1 MKKFHHYL
9 AESERTYDYRIK
21 ILGDVPPTFIK
32 DLEQKLEQFDIVKMS
47 GKKTTPVQKLLK
59 DFPNEENDMVTSVDV
74 SFRYPAI
81 EPQIQQLAQLLGFN
95 PNRIRLLTQPYV
107 NSIDNEISEIN
118 TQNKDLIAD
127 TDYPA
132 PNAEQQALKKDYS
145 GDPYKH
151 AVLQNAYR
159 SDFTVAGGKTP
170 PAKTTNDIKQDT
182 KSPMTDIKRMPRPA
196 TFATPRG

>member
-32 DLEQKLEQFDIVKMS
+32 DLEQKLEQFDIVRMS
-47 GKKTTPVQKLLK
+47 GKKTTPVQRLLK

-81 EPQIQQLAQLLGFN
+81 EPQIQQLAQLLGLS

-107 NSIDNEISEIN
+107 DSIDNEISEIN

>member
-32 DLEQKLEQFDIVKMS
+32 DLEQKLEQFDIVRMS
-47 GKKTTPVQKLLK
+47 GKKTTPVQRLLK

-81 EPQIQQLAQLLGFN
+81 EPQIQQLAQLLGFS

-107 NSIDNEISEIN
+107 DSIDKEISEIN

-127 TDYPA
+127 TDYSA
-132 PNAEQQALKKDYS
+132 PDAEQQALKKDYS

>member
-1 MKKFHHYL
+1 MKKFHQYL

-32 DLEQKLEQFDIVKMS
+32 DLEQKLEQFDIVRMS
-47 GKKTTPVQKLLK
+47 GKKTTPVQRLLK

-107 NSIDNEISEIN
+107 DSIDKEMSDI
-118 TQNKDLIAD
+118 TAQNKDLIAD

-132 PNAEQQALKKDYS
+132 PDAEQQALKKDYS

-182 KSPMTDIKRMPRPA
+182 KSPMTDIKRTPKPA

>member
-1 MKKFHHYL
+1 MKKFHQYL

-21 ILGDVPPTFIK
+21 ILGDVPPNFIK

-59 DFPNEENDMVTSVDV
+59 DFPEAENDMVTSVDV

-81 EPQIQQLAQLLGFN
+81 EPQIQQLAQLLGFS
-95 PNRIRLLTQPYV
+95 PNRIRLITQAYSD
-107 NSIDNEISEIN
+107 SIDKEVSDIN

-132 PNAEQQALKKDYS
+132 PDAEQQALKKDYS

-170 PAKTTNDIKQDT
+170 PAKTTNDIKQGV
-182 KSPMTDIKRMPRPA
+182 KSPMTDIKRTPRPA
-196 TFATPRG
+196 TFKTPRG

>member
-1 MKKFHHYL
+1 M
-9 AESERTYDYRIK
+9 
-21 ILGDVPPTFIK
+21 
-32 DLEQKLEQFDIVKMS
+32 
-47 GKKTTPVQKLLK
+47 
-59 DFPNEENDMVTSVDV
+59 
-74 SFRYPAI
+74 
-81 EPQIQQLAQLLGFN
+81 
-95 PNRIRLLTQPYV
+95 TQPYV
-107 NSIDNEISEIN
+107 DSIDKEMSDI
-118 TQNKDLIAD
+118 TAQNKDLIAD

-132 PNAEQQALKKDYS
+132 PDAEQQSLKKDYS

>member
-1 MKKFHHYL
+1 MKKFHQYL

-47 GKKTTPVQKLLK
+47 GKKTTPVQRLLK
-59 DFPNEENDMVTSVDV
+59 DFPEAENDMVTSVDV

-81 EPQIQQLAQLLGFN
+81 EPQIQQLAQLLGFS
-95 PNRIRLLTQPYV
+95 PNRIRLLTQSYV
-107 NSIDNEISEIN
+107 DSMDKEISDIN

-132 PNAEQQALKKDYS
+132 PDAKQQELKKDYS

-170 PAKTTNDIKQDT
+170 PAKTTNDIKQDN
-182 KSPMTDIKRMPRPA
+182 KSPMSNIKRTPKPA

>member
-1 MKKFHHYL
+1 MKKFHQYL

-107 NSIDNEISEIN
+107 NSIDNEMSEIN
-118 TQNKDLIAD
+118 AQNKDLIDD

>member
-32 DLEQKLEQFDIVKMS
+32 DLEQKLEQFDIVRMS
-47 GKKTTPVQKLLK
+47 GKKTTPVQRLLK

-81 EPQIQQLAQLLGFN
+81 EPQIQQLAQLLGFS
-95 PNRIRLLTQPYV
+95 PNRIRLLTQAYV
-107 NSIDNEISEIN
+107 DSIDNEISEIN

>member
-1 MKKFHHYL
+1 MKKFHQYL

-47 GKKTTPVQKLLK
+47 NKKTTPVQRLLK
-59 DFPNEENDMVTSVDV
+59 DFPNEENEMVTSVDV

-95 PNRIRLLTQPYV
+95 PNRIRLLTQPHV
-107 NSIDNEISEIN
+107 ESMDKEIAEI
-118 TQNKDLIAD
+118 TAQNKDLIAD

-145 GDPYKH
+145 GDPYQH
-151 AVLQNAYR
+151 SVLQNAYR

-170 PAKTTNDIKQDT
+170 PAKTTNDIKQDN

>member
-47 GKKTTPVQKLLK
+47 GKKTTPVQRLLK

-81 EPQIQQLAQLLGFN
+81 EPQIQQLAQLLGFS

-107 NSIDNEISEIN
+107 DSIDNEISEIN

>member
-1 MKKFHHYL
+1 MKKFHQYL

-32 DLEQKLEQFDIVKMS
+32 DLEQKLQQFDIVKMS
-47 GKKTTPVQKLLK
+47 GKKTTPVQRLLK

-95 PNRIRLLTQPYV
+95 PNRIRLLTQPHV
-107 NSIDNEISEIN
+107 ESMDKEIADIN
-118 TQNKDLIAD
+118 AQNKDLIAD

-132 PNAEQQALKKDYS
+132 PDAEQQALKKDYS

-170 PAKTTNDIKQDT
+170 PAKTTNDIKQDN
-182 KSPMTDIKRMPRPA
+182 KSPMSDIKRTPKPA

>member
-32 DLEQKLEQFDIVKMS
+32 DLEQKLEQFDIVKLS

-107 NSIDNEISEIN
+107 DSIDKEMSDI
-118 TQNKDLIAD
+118 TAQNKDLIAD

-132 PNAEQQALKKDYS
+132 PDAEQQALKKDYS

>member
-32 DLEQKLEQFDIVKMS
+32 DLEQKLEQFDIVRMS

-107 NSIDNEISEIN
+107 DSIDNEISEIN

>member
-47 GKKTTPVQKLLK
+47 GKKTTPVQRLLK

-182 KSPMTDIKRMPRPA
+182 KSPMTDVKRMPRPA

>member
-32 DLEQKLEQFDIVKMS
+32 DLEQKLEQFDIVRMS
-47 GKKTTPVQKLLK
+47 GKKTTPVQRLLK

-81 EPQIQQLAQLLGFN
+81 EPQIQQLAQLLGFS

-107 NSIDNEISEIN
+107 DSIDNEISEIN

-182 KSPMTDIKRMPRPA
+182 KSPMTDVKRMPRPA

>member
-1 MKKFHHYL
+1 MKKFHQYL

-32 DLEQKLEQFDIVKMS
+32 DLEQKLEQFDIVRMS

-81 EPQIQQLAQLLGFN
+81 EPQIQQLAQLLGFS
-95 PNRIRLLTQPYV
+95 PNRIRLLTQSYV
-107 NSIDNEISEIN
+107 DSIDNEIAEIN

-132 PNAEQQALKKDYS
+132 PDAKQQELKKDYS

-170 PAKTTNDIKQDT
+170 PAKTTNDIKQDN
-182 KSPMTDIKRMPRPA
+182 KSPMSDIKRTPKPA

>member
-1 MKKFHHYL
+1 MKKFHQYL

-32 DLEQKLEQFDIVKMS
+32 DLEQKLQQFDIIKMS

-95 PNRIRLLTQPYV
+95 PNRIRLLTQPHV
-107 NSIDNEISEIN
+107 ESMDKEIADI
-118 TQNKDLIAD
+118 TAQNKDLIND

-132 PNAEQQALKKDYS
+132 PDAEQQALKKDYS
-145 GDPYKH
+145 GDPYNH

>member
-1 MKKFHHYL
+1 MKKFHQYL

-32 DLEQKLEQFDIVKMS
+32 DLEQKLQQFDIVRMS
-47 GKKTTPVQKLLK
+47 GKKTTPVQRLLK

-95 PNRIRLLTQPYV
+95 PNRIRLLTQSYV
-107 NSIDNEISEIN
+107 DGMDKEISDIN

-132 PNAEQQALKKDYS
+132 PDAEQQELKKDYS

-182 KSPMTDIKRMPRPA
+182 KSPMTDIKRTPKPA

>member
-107 NSIDNEISEIN
+107 DSIDNEIAEIN
-118 TQNKDLIAD
+118 AQNKDLIAD
-127 TDYPA
+127 TNYPA

-182 KSPMTDIKRMPRPA
+182 KSPMTDIKRTPKPA

>member
-32 DLEQKLEQFDIVKMS
+32 DLEQKLEQFDIVRMS
-47 GKKTTPVQKLLK
+47 GKKTTPVQRLLK

-107 NSIDNEISEIN
+107 DSIDKEISDIN

-132 PNAEQQALKKDYS
+132 PDAEQQALKKDYS

-170 PAKTTNDIKQDT
+170 PAKTTNDIKQDN
-182 KSPMTDIKRMPRPA
+182 KSPMTDVKRMPRPA

>member
-1 MKKFHHYL
+1 MKKFHQYL

-47 GKKTTPVQKLLK
+47 GKKTTPVQRLLK

-95 PNRIRLLTQPYV
+95 PNRIRLLTQPHV
-107 NSIDNEISEIN
+107 ESMDKEIADIN
-118 TQNKDLIAD
+118 AQNKDLIAD

-132 PNAEQQALKKDYS
+132 PDAEQQALKKDYS

-170 PAKTTNDIKQDT
+170 PAKTTNDIKQDN
-182 KSPMTDIKRMPRPA
+182 KSPMSDIKRTPKPA

>member
-32 DLEQKLEQFDIVKMS
+32 DLEQKLEQFDIVRMS

-95 PNRIRLLTQPYV
+95 PNRIRLLTQPHV
-107 NSIDNEISEIN
+107 ESMDNEIAEI
-118 TQNKDLIAD
+118 TAQNKDLIAD

-182 KSPMTDIKRMPRPA
+182 KSPMTDVKRMPRPA

>member
-1 MKKFHHYL
+1 MKKFHQYL

-21 ILGDVPPTFIK
+21 ILGDVPQTFIK
-32 DLEQKLEQFDIVKMS
+32 DLEQKLEQFDIVKLS

-107 NSIDNEISEIN
+107 DSIDKEISDIN

>member
-47 GKKTTPVQKLLK
+47 GKKTTPVQRLLK

-81 EPQIQQLAQLLGFN
+81 EPQIQQLAQLLGFS

-107 NSIDNEISEIN
+107 DSIDNEISEIN

-182 KSPMTDIKRMPRPA
+182 KSPMTDVKRMPRPA

>member
-32 DLEQKLEQFDIVKMS
+32 DLEQKLQQFDIVKMS
-47 GKKTTPVQKLLK
+47 GKKTTPVQRLLK

-81 EPQIQQLAQLLGFN
+81 EPQIQQLAQLLGFS
-95 PNRIRLLTQPYV
+95 PNRIRLLTQAHV
-107 NSIDNEISEIN
+107 DSMDKEIAEIN
-118 TQNKDLIAD
+118 IQNKDLIAD

-170 PAKTTNDIKQDT
+170 PAKTTNDIKQDN
-182 KSPMTDIKRMPRPA
+182 KSPMTDIKRTPRPA

>member
-1 MKKFHHYL
+1 MKKFHQYL

-47 GKKTTPVQKLLK
+47 GKKTTPVQRLLK

-95 PNRIRLLTQPYV
+95 PNRIRLLTQPHV
-107 NSIDNEISEIN
+107 ESMEKEIADI
-118 TQNKDLIAD
+118 TAQNKDLIAD

-132 PNAEQQALKKDYS
+132 PDAEQQALKKDYS

-170 PAKTTNDIKQDT
+170 PAKTTNDIKQDN
-182 KSPMTDIKRMPRPA
+182 KSPMSDIKRTPKPA

>member
-1 MKKFHHYL
+1 MKKFHQYL

-95 PNRIRLLTQPYV
+95 PNRIRLLTQPHV
-107 NSIDNEISEIN
+107 ESIDNEIAEI
-118 TQNKDLIAD
+118 TAQNKDLIAD

-145 GDPYKH
+145 GDPYQH

-182 KSPMTDIKRMPRPA
+182 KSPMSDIKRTPRPA

>member
-1 MKKFHHYL
+1 MKKFHQYL

-47 GKKTTPVQKLLK
+47 GKKTTPVQRLLK

-107 NSIDNEISEIN
+107 NSIDNEMSEIN
-118 TQNKDLIAD
+118 AQNKDLIAD